1 MTIEVVRQANRG
13 QVSQLAAEFRAS
25 ASMVSDVGRRAD
37 FEGRL
42 ERALA
47 LAQRPALAR

>member
-1 MTIEVVRQANRG
+1 MTIEVVRQVNRG
-13 QVSQLAAEFRAS
+13 QVSQLAAEFRTS
-25 ASMVSDVGRRAD
+25 VSMVLDIGRRTE

-42 ERALA
+42 EKALA